1 MTEQER
7 NQIVQEI
14 TQNVLTALANN
25 SIDWSTSK
33 ISFSDIESITTAT
46 REKVLVP
53 AIDTRNN
60 QRVYGNLDLNTLLS
74 AYGLK
79 EAMKVVDTVEE
90 AGSVVSGEIANA
102 KNEAIA
108 EIDSRTETE
117 KAELSTHA
125 NAEKG
130 TISSAT
136 SNAISAIQQAR
147 DSAKSEVSSTATSKK
162 NELNAIV
169 ATGISKIEQ
178 TTTSTES
185 GGSNVITI
193 TQTNGTP
200 TQFIVRNGSKGEK
213 GDKGDSGSVGDISSY
228 LADYLPLSGG
238 TMTGSVT
245 LEGATLNKP
254 LIVKGG
260 DSASAGK
267 IIFGEN
273 GQITNEATATL
284 VGRIGASFYL
294 GHSTY
299 PIYLRGTNIR
309 PYYNTANN
317 TLALSSDIPTSASQ
331 VGAVPTSRTINGK
344 ALTGNI
350 TLSASDVG
358 AGKITYLNQNTTVPA
373 MSVGE
378 LKLVGY
384 SSSGLNTSNFKLP
397 SGGQYYIVGINE
409 WDDENGNSWAYGTI
423 GLKSGG
429 STFPM
434 NGYNLWALILRIS

>member
-299 PIYLRGTNIR
+299 PIYLRGTNVR
-309 PYYNTANN
+309 PYYNTASN
-317 TLALSSDIPTSASQ
+317 TLALSSDIPTSL
-331 VGAVPTSRTINGK
+331 P
-344 ALTGNI
+344 
-350 TLSASDVG
+350 ASDVYSWAKASTKPTYTASEVG
-358 AGKITYLNQNTTVPA
+358 ASPKTTYQNGSGTLA
-373 MSVGE
+373 SMSVGE
-378 LKLVGY
+378 IKIVLISGTGT
-384 SSSGLNTSNFKLP
+384 SSIKMP
-397 SGGQYYIVGINE
+397 SGGQYIVGGVETSYDSTVETDIGYPFSGLY
-409 WDDENGNSWAYGTI
+409 NGGASISAYGYGKWCI
-423 GLKSGG
+423 V
-429 STFPM
+429 
-434 NGYNLWALILRIS
+434 LRIS